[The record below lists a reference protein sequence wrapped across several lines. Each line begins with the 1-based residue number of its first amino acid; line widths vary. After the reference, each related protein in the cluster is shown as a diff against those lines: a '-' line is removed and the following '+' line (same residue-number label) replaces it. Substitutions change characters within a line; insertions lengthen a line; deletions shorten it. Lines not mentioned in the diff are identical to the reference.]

1 MSRRL
6 KALRAE
12 FGDTQQDLADYLGI
26 TVNTLNLKENG
37 KYNFTLEEA
46 LKISQRYKKPI
57 ESIFFTNADVNMT
70 TGAVWYSFC

>member
-1 MSRRL
+1 MNRTL

-12 FGDTQQDLADYLGI
+12 RGDTQQDLANYLGI

-46 LKISQRYKKPI
+46 LKISRRYHKSV
-57 ESIFFTNADVNMT
+57 EAIFFTKSNVDMT
-70 TGAVWYSFC
+70 TEAI